1 MRVLQVNKYN
11 YLRGGSEAVF
21 FNTIKMLEEHGHEV
35 ARMCVNHPKNEPSQW
50 QPYFVDAPEI
60 RDIKG
65 VAGKLRSIPRFF
77 MNRDAARK
85 MEQLVCDFRP
95 DVVHL
100 HNIFNGISLSILP
113 VLKRHGVPVVIT
125 LHDTRFICP
134 TDKFNMLDA
143 KRCNDCLKSSW
154 GLNCGLYRC
163 YEGSFVNSW
172 MCALEMLHKERMFHY
187 DDYIDRYIF
196 VSGRYKDFHSARH
209 EFFTKKGSVL
219 YNFDARVGKF
229 NPEPNR
235 GSYFLFFGRIAANK
249 GITTLVETMQQLPD
263 VKLHVVGTGP
273 LFDELK
279 SRSMPNVD
287 FLGYKSGKELSDEIE
302 NASFIVVPSEWEENN
317 PMTIVEGYT
326 YGKPVI
332 GSSLGG
338 IPEII
343 EQDRTGYVFPAFD
356 KEALAAT
363 IRKASQI
370 TDERYAEMSRRAR
383 AFAEEHFNPD
393 TYYTSLM
400 AVYESAGAK

>member
-11 YLRGGSEAVF
+11 YLRGGSETVF
-21 FNTIKMLEEHGHEV
+21 FNTINMLEEHGHEV

-50 QPYFVDAPEI
+50 QQYFADAPEI

-77 MNRDAARK
+77 TNRDAARK
-85 MEQLVCDFRP
+85 MERLICDFRP
-95 DVVHL
+95 DVAHL

-134 TDKFNMLDA
+134 SLHFKQYGKKCDNCLDT
-143 KRCNDCLKSSW
+143 
-154 GLNCGLYRC
+154 CGLKCGIYKC
-163 YEGSFVNSW
+163 YEDNFVNSW
-172 MCALEMLHKERMFHY
+172 MCAFEMLYKEKVFHY
-187 DDYIDRYIF
+187 DNFINRYIF
-196 VSGRYKDFHSARH
+196 ASRNHLKEHAKRHSYFS
-209 EFFTKKGSVL
+209 EKGSVL
-219 YNFDARVGKF
+219 YNFVPNLNTVEPVVGHK
-229 NPEPNR
+229 
-235 GSYFLFFGRIAANK
+235 GYFLFYGRIIDYK
-249 GITTLVETMQQLPD
+249 GIATLVESMESLPD
-263 VKLHVVGTGP
+263 VKLKVVGTGP
-273 LFDELK
+273 LLEQLKSKDAPNVQFIGYRSGDELFHLVK
-279 SRSMPNVD
+279 
-287 FLGYKSGKELSDEIE
+287 K
-302 NASFIVVPSEWEENN
+302 ASFIIVPSECEENN

-343 EQDRTGYVFPAFD
+343 EPGKTGYVFPAFD

-370 TDERYAEMSRRAR
+370 SDDRYAEMSRSAR

-393 TYYTSLM
+393 TYYDSLM
-400 AVYESAGAK
+400 AIYNGVRAK

>member
-35 ARMCVNHPKNEPSQW
+35 ARMSVNHPKNEPSQW

-65 VAGKLRSIPRFF
+65 AAGKLRSIPRFF

-85 MEQLVCDFRP
+85 MEQLINDFRP
-95 DVVHL
+95 DVAHL

-134 TDKFNMLDA
+134 SLHFNLYG
-143 KRCNDCLKSSW
+143 KRCDNCLNTW
-154 GLNCGLYRC
+154 GLNCGVYRC
-163 YEGSFVNSW
+163 YEDSLVNSW
-172 MCALEMLHKERMFHY
+172 MCAFEMLYKEKIFHY
-187 DDYIDRYIF
+187 DDYINRYIF
-196 VSGRYKDFHSARH
+196 ASRNHLDKHAMRH
-209 EFFTKKGSVL
+209 LYFRQKGDVL
-219 YNFDARVGKF
+219 YNFVPGLTQTRPSLSHKG
-229 NPEPNR
+229 
-235 GSYFLFFGRIAANK
+235 YFLFYGRIIDYK
-249 GITTLVETMQQLPD
+249 GIGTLIESMKSLPD
-263 VKLHVVGTGP
+263 LTLKVAGTGP
-273 LFDELK
+273 MLEQLK
-279 SRSMPNVD
+279 SIAMPNVQ
-287 FLGYKSGKELSDEIE
+287 FVGYKAGKELFDLVKD
-302 NASFIVVPSEWEENN
+302 ASFIIVPSECEENN

-343 EQDRTGYVFPAFD
+343 EQDKTGYVFRAFD

>member
-35 ARMCVNHPKNEPSQW
+35 ALMSVNHPKNEPSQW

-65 VAGKLRSIPRFF
+65 AAGKLRSIPRFF

-85 MEQLVCDFRP
+85 MEQLINDFRP
-95 DVVHL
+95 DVAHL

-134 TDKFNMLDA
+134 SLHFNLYG
-143 KRCNDCLKSSW
+143 KRCDNCLNTW
-154 GLNCGLYRC
+154 GLNCGVYRC
-163 YEGSFVNSW
+163 YEDSLVNSW
-172 MCALEMLHKERMFHY
+172 MCAFEMLYKEKIFHY
-187 DDYIDRYIF
+187 DDYINRYIF
-196 VSGRYKDFHSARH
+196 ASRNHLDKHAMRH
-209 EFFTKKGSVL
+209 LYFRQKGDVL
-219 YNFDARVGKF
+219 YNFVPGLTQTRPSLSHKG
-229 NPEPNR
+229 
-235 GSYFLFFGRIAANK
+235 YFLFYGRIIDYK
-249 GITTLVETMQQLPD
+249 GIGTLIESMKSLPD
-263 VKLHVVGTGP
+263 LTLKVAGTGP
-273 LFDELK
+273 MLEQLK
-279 SRSMPNVD
+279 SIAMPNVQ
-287 FLGYKSGKELSDEIE
+287 FVGYKAGKELFDLVKD
-302 NASFIVVPSEWEENN
+302 ASFIIVPSECEENN

-343 EQDRTGYVFPAFD
+343 EQDKTGYVFRAFD

>member
-11 YLRGGSEAVF
+11 YLRGGSETVF
-21 FNTIKMLEEHGHEV
+21 FNTINMLEEHGHEV

-50 QPYFVDAPEI
+50 QQYFADAPEI

-77 MNRDAARK
+77 TNRDAARK
-85 MEQLVCDFRP
+85 MERLICDFRP
-95 DVVHL
+95 DVAHL

-134 TDKFNMLDA
+134 TDSFNMLDK
-143 KRCNDCLKSSW
+143 KRCDSCLKSSW
-154 GLNCGLYRC
+154 GLNCGLHRC

-172 MCALEMLHKERMFHY
+172 MCALEMLHKERLFHY

-196 VSGRYKDFHSARH
+196 VSRRYKEFHSARH
-209 EFFTKKGSVL
+209 DFFDKKGVVL
-219 YNFDARVGKF
+219 YNFDARVSKF
-229 NPEPNR
+229 KPEPNR
-235 GSYFLFFGRIAANK
+235 GGYFLFFGRIAANK
-249 GITTLVETMQQLPD
+249 GIVTLMETMQRLPD
-263 VKLHVVGTGP
+263 IKLHVVGTGP
-273 LFDELK
+273 LLDELK
-279 SRSMPNVD
+279 SRQMPNVD
-287 FLGYKSGKELSDEIE
+287 FLGYRSGKELSDEIE
-302 NASFIVVPSEWEENN
+302 NASFIIVPSEWEENN

-343 EQDRTGYVFPAFD
+343 EPDKTGYVFPAFD
-356 KEALAAT
+356 KDALAAA
-363 IRKASQI
+363 IREASQI
-370 TDERYAEMSRRAR
+370 TDERYAEMSRQAR
-383 AFAEEHFNPD
+383 AFAEKHFNPGA
-393 TYYTSLM
+393 YYDSLM
-400 AVYESAGAK
+400 EIYKAIQV

>member
-35 ARMCVNHPKNEPSQW
+35 ARMSVNHPKNEPSQW

-65 VAGKLRSIPRFF
+65 AAGKLRSIPRFF

-85 MEQLVCDFRP
+85 MEQLINDFRP
-95 DVVHL
+95 DVAHL

-125 LHDTRFICP
+125 LHDTRVICP
-134 TDKFNMLDA
+134 SLHFNLYG
-143 KRCNDCLKSSW
+143 KRCDNCLNTW
-154 GLNCGLYRC
+154 GLNCGVYRC
-163 YEGSFVNSW
+163 YEDSLVNSW
-172 MCALEMLHKERMFHY
+172 MCAFEMLYKEKIFHY
-187 DDYIDRYIF
+187 DDYINRYIF
-196 VSGRYKDFHSARH
+196 ASRNHLDKHAMRH
-209 EFFTKKGSVL
+209 LYFRQKGDVL
-219 YNFDARVGKF
+219 YNFVPGLTQTRPSLSHKG
-229 NPEPNR
+229 
-235 GSYFLFFGRIAANK
+235 YFLFYGRIIDYK
-249 GITTLVETMQQLPD
+249 GIGTLIESMKSLPD
-263 VKLHVVGTGP
+263 LTLKVAGTGP
-273 LFDELK
+273 MLEQLK
-279 SRSMPNVD
+279 SIAMPNVQ
-287 FLGYKSGKELSDEIE
+287 FVGYKAGKELFDLVKD
-302 NASFIVVPSEWEENN
+302 ASFIIVPSECEENN

-343 EQDRTGYVFPAFD
+343 EQDKTGYVFRAFD